1 MDIKWELGI
10 LSESVPRPARA
21 GSREGNG
28 WLMSGA
34 TDDTMLKN

>member
-1 MDIKWELGI
+1 MDIKWELGV
-10 LSESVPRPARA
+10 LSESVLRPACA
-21 GSREGNG
+21 GSRERNG